1 MKSVCVFCGSNAGRG
16 DRYVAGARALGA
28 ELAARGIKLVYGGGR
43 VGLMGEVADAALAA
57 GGHVTGVIPAALVAR
72 EVGHNALSEQH
83 VVDSMHER
91 KALMAELSEGF
102 IAMPGGFGT
111 LDETFEIL
119 TWAQLGMHRH
129 PVGLLNVDGYFD
141 KLLGFVDHAIG
152 EGFVRPEYKAMLSVA
167 STPAE
172 LLEAMALYR
181 PPTVTKWITK
191 SQT

>member
-1 MKSVCVFCGSNAGRG
+1 MKSVCVFCGSSSGRG
-16 DRYVAGARALGA
+16 DRYVAGARALGS
-28 ELAARGIKLVYGGGR
+28 ELAKRGIKLVYGGGR

-83 VVDSMHER
+83 VVNSMHER

-102 IAMPGGFGT
+102 IAMPGGYGT

-119 TWAQLGMHRH
+119 TWAQLGMHKH
-129 PVGLLNVDGYFD
+129 PVGMLNVDGYFD

-152 EGFVRPEYKAMLSVA
+152 EGFVRPEYRGMLSIA
-167 STPAE
+167 ATPAA
-172 LLEAMALYR
+172 LLDAMSRYQA
-181 PPTVTKWITK
+181 PTVTKWITR
-191 SQT
+191 SET

>member
-1 MKSVCVFCGSNAGRG
+1 MRSVCVFCGSNSGRG
-16 DRYVAGARALGA
+16 ERYGAGARALGA

-102 IAMPGGFGT
+102 VAMPGGFGT

-141 KLLGFVDHAIG
+141 KLLAFVDHAIG

-172 LLEAMALYR
+172 LLETMARYR

-191 SQT
+191 SET

>member
-1 MKSVCVFCGSNAGRG
+1 MKSVCVFCGSNSGRG
-16 DRYVAGARALGA
+16 ERYIAAARALGA
-28 ELAARGIKLVYGGGR
+28 ELGSRRIKLVYGGGR

-91 KALMAELSEGF
+91 KALMAELSQGF
-102 IAMPGGFGT
+102 IAMPGGYGT

-119 TWAQLGMHRH
+119 TWAQLGMHKH
-129 PVGLLNVDGYFD
+129 PVGMLNVDGYFD
-141 KLLGFVDHAIG
+141 KLLAFVDHAIA
-152 EGFVRPEYKAMLSVA
+152 EGFVRPEYRGMISVA
-167 STPAE
+167 DSPGG
-172 LLEAMALYR
+172 LLDAMARYQ

-191 SQT
+191 SET